1 MLRDNLVHLEPWYY
15 SLLDILPH
23 RIDKRISVSG
33 LDRISGYPVEQM
45 IGTFLEPFQ
54 CVQNKSEIATRNV
67 GGFCKK
73 LKISQFFF
81 SWKKISLFTIYRQ
94 KYWPDIRPNQYPVI
108 PNPGLPY

>member
-73 LKISQFFF
+73 LKISQLFFLG
-81 SWKKISLFTIYRQ
+81 KKILYLLFTGKNIGRIGRKSGQ
-94 KYWPDIRPNQYPVI
+94 ISIR
-108 PNPGLPY
+108 